1 MIEIWKRL
9 VLPVLLAGFS
19 LSALAAETHDR
30 LLLRLQEGVDE
41 TAFLQRIGERFARDF
56 VIQRRLG
63 YTLVL
68 NFTPA
73 LPRTGAADLAVQV
86 DSLPEVMY
94 AQLPGGRLQPQF
106 VPNDALYPNQ
116 WHLFDT
122 YGINAQEAWDRTRGS
137 SSVVIAQV
145 DTGILGHEDLD
156 SGRVLPGYDF
166 VSDPF
171 MANDGDG
178 MDADPT
184 DPGDAVAQDECGN
197 GNDAA
202 DSSWHGLLVAGIM
215 LATADN
221 TLGVVGVDHRA
232 RLLPVRAFGRCGGD
246 FVDILTGM
254 SWAAGLPV
262 TDEADNPI
270 PDNPNPADV
279 INLSF
284 AGSGSCDPVIQDII
298 DQIRAR
304 GVVLVAAAGNEGM
317 PDMSSVLPANCTGVI
332 AVAATTRTGDR
343 AGYSNYGAEIE
354 ISAPGG
360 EGFESILT
368 LHNTGD
374 ITAEFDDYAAFN
386 GTSMAAAQVSAAVA
400 LMRAVDGDVSPATVT
415 SLLINSAQPFPGG
428 STCATTICGAGILDL
443 DAALQ
448 QVAQSGSAAV
458 DSGGGGCMLAG
469 QDRHDLGLTLLL
481 TLLLVGRLAG
491 RRASNP

>member
-1 MIEIWKRL
+1 
-9 VLPVLLAGFS
+9 
-19 LSALAAETHDR
+19 
-30 LLLRLQEGVDE
+30 
-41 TAFLQRIGERFARDF
+41 
-56 VIQRRLG
+56 
-63 YTLVL
+63 
-68 NFTPA
+68 
-73 LPRTGAADLAVQV
+73 
-86 DSLPEVMY
+86 
-94 AQLPGGRLQPQF
+94 
-106 VPNDALYPNQ
+106 
-116 WHLFDT
+116 
-122 YGINAQEAWDRTRGS
+122 
-137 SSVVIAQV
+137 
-145 DTGILGHEDLD
+145 
-156 SGRVLPGYDF
+156 
-166 VSDPF
+166 

-246 FVDILTGM
+246 FLDILTGM

-262 TDEADNPI
+262 TDESDNPI
-270 PDNPNPADV
+270 PVNPNPADV

-284 AGSGSCDPVIQDII
+284 AGIGPCDPAIQDII

-304 GVVLVAAAGNEGM
+304 GVVLVAAAGNDGS

-332 AVAATTRTGDR
+332 AVAATTRGGDR

-368 LHNTGD
+368 IHNTGD
-374 ITAEFDDYAAFN
+374 ITAEVDDYAAFK

-415 SLLINSAQPFPGG
+415 SLLINSAQPFPAG
-428 STCATTICGAGILDL
+428 STCATSLCGAGILDL

-458 DSGGGGCMLAG
+458 DSGGGGCVLAG
-469 QDRHDLGLTLLL
+469 QGRHDLGLTLLL
-481 TLLLVGRLAG
+481 VLLLAGRLAG